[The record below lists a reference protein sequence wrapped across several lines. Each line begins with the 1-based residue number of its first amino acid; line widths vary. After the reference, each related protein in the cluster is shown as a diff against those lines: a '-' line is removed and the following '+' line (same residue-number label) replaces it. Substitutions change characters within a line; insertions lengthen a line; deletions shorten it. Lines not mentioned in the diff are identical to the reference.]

1 MSIGESR
8 DQALIVGL
16 PVIRA
21 RGEYYLSPHFGRA
34 PFFAFVEV
42 MGDKY
47 RVLEVLEN
55 THSRHEHGRGRGV
68 LDLMLSR
75 GVKAVVA
82 LGIGYGA
89 FYKLRESGV
98 KVYYPPASEG
108 PVSLNKAIEML
119 ISKQLVEAVEPR
131 EIE

>member
-1 MSIGESR
+1 MPSGESGR
-8 DQALIVGL
+8 QSLIVGV

-34 PFFAFVEV
+34 PFFAFIEV
-42 MGDKY
+42 KGDEY

-55 THSRHEHGRGRGV
+55 TYSRHEQGRGRGV
-68 LDLMLSR
+68 IDLMLSR
-75 GVKAVVA
+75 GVKAVIA
-82 LGIGYGA
+82 RGIGYGA

-108 PVSLNKAIEML
+108 LVSLIKAIEML

>member
-1 MSIGESR
+1 MSSGESGE
-8 DQALIVGL
+8 QALIVGV

-21 RGEYYLSPHFGRA
+21 CGEYYLSPHFGRA
-34 PFFAFVEV
+34 PFFAFIEV

-47 RVLEVLEN
+47 RVFEVLEN
-55 THSRHEHGRGRGV
+55 TYSRHEYGRGRGV
-68 LDLMLSR
+68 IDLMLSR

-98 KVYYPPASEG
+98 KVYYPPVSEG

-119 ISKQLVEAVEPR
+119 ISKQLVEALEPR

>member
-1 MSIGESR
+1 MSSGESGK
-8 DQALIVGL
+8 QALIVGV

-34 PFFAFVEV
+34 PFFAFIEV
-42 MGDKY
+42 AGDKY

-68 LDLMLSR
+68 IDLMLSR

-98 KVYYPPASEG
+98 KVYYPPVSEG
-108 PVSLNKAIEML
+108 LLSLNKAID
-119 ISKQLVEAVEPR
+119 KQLVEALEPR

>member
-1 MSIGESR
+1 MSSGESR
-8 DQALIVGL
+8 DQALIAGI
-16 PVIRA
+16 PVVRA

-68 LDLMLSR
+68 VDLMLSR

-89 FYKLRESGV
+89 FYKLKEIGV
-98 KVYYPPASEG
+98 NVYYFPASEG
-108 PVSLNKAIEML
+108 PISLNKAIEML
-119 ISKQLVEAVEPR
+119 ISKQLVEALEPR